1 MASEH
6 PLLMSDF
13 LAESELLLASM
24 VRSRDSLRACPSDRA
39 AVREL
44 SRDAHT
50 LRGILLMVDLPALRD
65 LAYRLEGAVGELRR
79 DTSRSPEDALRLVDE
94 TVRALSEVLRGAA
107 TQSRS
112 HAPARAER
120 RGREAVSLAAR
131 PLPQTV
137 LVVDDSRTV
146 LRVVQRALEEAGF
159 RVLTANTSTAAV
171 EALAGEPPALILLDL
186 SIAEQDAGALLRRL
200 SQNGVFHRTPVV
212 LFSNQPDT
220 LLRATAKRL
229 GAAGHLR
236 KTGDARAIV
245 AAVSAQLAKPARASG
260 GP

>member
-6 PLLMSDF
+6 QLLMSDF
-13 LAESELLLASM
+13 LEESELLLASM
-24 VRSRDSLRACPSDRA
+24 MRSRDSLRASPPDRA

-65 LAYRLEGAVGELRR
+65 LASRLEGAVGELRR
-79 DTSRSPEDALRLVDE
+79 DTSRSPENALRLVDE
-94 TVRALSEVLRGAA
+94 TVRALSEVLRGAT
-107 TQSRS
+107 TQGRS
-112 HAPARAER
+112 HAPARAES
-120 RGREAVSLAAR
+120 RGREVVPMAGR
-131 PLPQTV
+131 PRTV

-159 RVLTANTSTAAV
+159 RVLTANTSAAAV

-236 KTGDARAIV
+236 KTGDARVIV
-245 AAVSAQLAKPARASG
+245 AAVSAQLARPARASG